1 MLTGYIKIK
10 DKEMLKEFQ
19 DYYKLETPEEIYY
32 EIKGLDA
39 ITSLNLY
46 LIGEQSGSESTETFR
61 IKQRFFDFN
70 KGEDTVKYRFEG
82 DTVGFEKVVM
92 NRRLDVKDTGNLS
105 TNMENL
111 LLATQISAGISY
123 TKRYKPPQQVKTIGV
138 EAAYE
143 KTREV
148 EIDEEGFK
156 GKIVRNLGVIQL
168 LEFENKF
175 LKFHLSEVTTNDV
188 FEETIDLS
196 QTYFYK
202 IQKKDN
208 LDRIMSY
215 TPIKNMGYKLNEE
228 TLGIPYEGDVKR
240 EIVNVGGVYTD
251 IDDVIAHH
259 PEKNTE
265 WIKDRKYVI
274 VTDEILDEVIQSFLD
289 YDGYIAMDT
298 ETSGLNINFKSRAN
312 EAAQLVGLV
321 LSKEEKT
328 GYYFPLQHK
337 LFKNLCDG
345 DHYYFMRKYAKTL
358 LETKDIVCHNGAY
371 DWKVCYIYGINTNI
385 VADTML
391 AFAVTKQYETPSY
404 QIGLKAL
411 AASLLGNDMFDLDD
425 FLVSGS
431 LKNSNIAFWDLNYEI
446 VRRYA
451 PADADMTLTLWHYI
465 RENKLLEEY
474 NAEKVF
480 QIEVEFSK
488 VVAYSEFFGY
498 RLDVEETSQL
508 EADLK
513 QQLAELEKEIYKMA
527 GKEFNLRSPAQ
538 LSEVMFDELGIERIK
553 GNSTGTK
560 DVLKPLSKKTN
571 ADGSVKYPFVKVLK
585 EYRDIDSI
593 YTKFLTKLPQHMTP
607 DGYIFSRTNQT
618 GTTTGR
624 VSVNDPNYQSFNDTV
639 KKHIVPR
646 PGYIMFDSDFSQIE
660 YRVLCS
666 LAHEKAIIEEFK
678 DPDLDYHRYQA
689 ARMFSVPYA
698 SVTDAL
704 RSQSKGINFGLPYGM
719 GDMSLGAAVFGERT
733 PENGKKAAVLRNKY
747 FEGQENI
754 LKFFENVRATGVDR
768 GYTETYWGRRRYYQ
782 RGKFNEASIRRQAGN
797 HTIQGCLHICSYVH
811 TLEDGVV
818 QIGKIVGKERHIW
831 DGKGWSKC
839 FIASTGKKQECII
852 KFRGGLTMKT
862 SPDHKFLVV
871 SHRGKE
877 RFVPCKDLLTLET
890 TKNAHRVRVNLDYKP
905 SEHKYSSKEFYKYKG
920 HENRTNNVFLEDIGD
935 SFKAGVF
942 LGRLASDGS
951 VTRECDTQ
959 NRAVHIVAEHEFNI
973 LPELRATM
981 ENLPLKEYT
990 EDVREGRTERLK
1002 RLNVY
1007 SKTLVS
1013 EIRELDI
1020 KHHIDDR
1027 IFADTEML
1035 RGFLRGLFDG
1045 DGGVA
1050 GDVITFT
1057 MGVQEDFSEYCQQIQ
1072 KALLFFG
1079 IRSYYR
1085 YYPGDRHVVSIKMAD
1100 TPIFLDRIGFMNPDK
1115 QLKARQI
1122 EAKQDEHIFGR
1133 VLQVES
1139 VEITDEY
1146 VDMYD
1151 VCNTERGYFVSDG
1164 VVTHNSAADVYKLAV
1179 IRLFHAIV
1187 ANRWLGKALIN
1198 CFVHDEVLMEISKEI
1213 NPYYFVKVWQ
1223 NAFQLKIENFA
1234 NLYSGMGFGKSWY
1247 VAKKADFP
1255 VQYCTAL
1262 AEKYYKGMPWNQDL
1276 DGFLDDINN
1285 GYKEYKTQ
1293 RVIDYIE
1300 ENIEILK
1307 KTDPTESEKEIQ
1319 TQGEIIKP
1327 IIGQLLQAEVQNL
1340 LKNEEFKEQKVKE
1353 HNYSE
1358 KEIEIL
1364 TGEISNNQLNEQEL
1378 DKQLQEQ
1385 LKIFT
1390 EYHKIIGEYKIVS
1403 PGAIQEENSE
1413 FTEED
1418 YKKGLASTQTKTS
1431 KNLQLL
1437 VNGYSIDKTN
1447 KILYILDNVWYDEI
1461 KGKYQSAAK
1470 SVEEYIKY
1478 LHGDYDVALY
1488 ANTEAMKKDKSTKY
1502 FPNKLSDLDISVLE
1516 ANLKIKNQQ
1525 IKDILKNHSNKAIK
1539 GSIITDNA
1547 IEIFIPENE
1556 RFKGVD
1562 NEE

>member
-19 DYYKLETPEEIYY
+19 DYYKLETPEELYY

-46 LIGEQSGSESTETFR
+46 IIGKQSGSESTETFR
-61 IKQRFFDFN
+61 IKQRYFDFN
-70 KGEDTVKYRFEG
+70 KGEDTAKYRFEG

-175 LKFHLSEVTTNDV
+175 LKFHLSEVTNSDV

-215 TPIKNMGYKLNEE
+215 TPIKNIGYKLNEE

-298 ETSGLNINFKSRAN
+298 ETSGLNITFKSRAN

-607 DGYIFSRTNQT
+607 DGYIFSKTNQT

-754 LKFFENVRATGVDR
+754 LKFFEKVRGTGVDK
-768 GYTETYWGRRRYYQ
+768 GFTETYWGRRRYYQ

-797 HTIQGCLHICSYVH
+797 HTIQG
-811 TLEDGVV
+811 T
-818 QIGKIVGKERHIW
+818 
-831 DGKGWSKC
+831 
-839 FIASTGKKQECII
+839 
-852 KFRGGLTMKT
+852 
-862 SPDHKFLVV
+862 
-871 SHRGKE
+871 
-877 RFVPCKDLLTLET
+877 
-890 TKNAHRVRVNLDYKP
+890 
-905 SEHKYSSKEFYKYKG
+905 
-920 HENRTNNVFLEDIGD
+920 
-935 SFKAGVF
+935 
-942 LGRLASDGS
+942 
-951 VTRECDTQ
+951 
-959 NRAVHIVAEHEFNI
+959 
-973 LPELRATM
+973 
-981 ENLPLKEYT
+981 
-990 EDVREGRTERLK
+990 
-1002 RLNVY
+1002 
-1007 SKTLVS
+1007 
-1013 EIRELDI
+1013 
-1020 KHHIDDR
+1020 
-1027 IFADTEML
+1027 
-1035 RGFLRGLFDG
+1035 
-1045 DGGVA
+1045 
-1050 GDVITFT
+1050 
-1057 MGVQEDFSEYCQQIQ
+1057 
-1072 KALLFFG
+1072 
-1079 IRSYYR
+1079 
-1085 YYPGDRHVVSIKMAD
+1085 
-1100 TPIFLDRIGFMNPDK
+1100 
-1115 QLKARQI
+1115 
-1122 EAKQDEHIFGR
+1122 
-1133 VLQVES
+1133 
-1139 VEITDEY
+1139 
-1146 VDMYD
+1146 
-1151 VCNTERGYFVSDG
+1151 
-1164 VVTHNSAADVYKLAV
+1164 AADVYKLAV

-1213 NPYYFVKVWQ
+1213 NPYYFIKVWQ

-1307 KTDPTESEKEIQ
+1307 KTDPTEAEKEIQ

-1340 LKNEEFKEQKVKE
+1340 LKNEEFREQKVKE

-1358 KEIEIL
+1358 KEIKIL

-1390 EYHKIIGEYKIVS
+1390 EYHKIIGEYKIIS

-1488 ANTEAMKKDKSTKY
+1488 ADTEAMKKDKSTKY
-1502 FPNKLSDLDISVLE
+1502 YSKALSDLDISVLE

-1525 IKDILKNHSNKAIK
+1525 IKDILKNHSNKEIK
-1539 GSIITDNA
+1539 GSIITDKA
-1547 IEIFIPENE
+1547 IEIFIPEKE
-1556 RFKGVD
+1556 RFKDVR
-1562 NEE
+1562 NS

>member
-46 LIGEQSGSESTETFR
+46 LIGEQSGSESTKTFR

-70 KGEDTVKYRFEG
+70 KGEDTAKYKFEG

-175 LKFHLSEVTTNDV
+175 LKFHLSEVTNSDV

-754 LKFFENVRATGVDR
+754 LKFFETTRNSGVKK

-797 HTIQGCLHICSYVH
+797 HIIQG
-811 TLEDGVV
+811 
-818 QIGKIVGKERHIW
+818 
-831 DGKGWSKC
+831 
-839 FIASTGKKQECII
+839 
-852 KFRGGLTMKT
+852 
-862 SPDHKFLVV
+862 
-871 SHRGKE
+871 
-877 RFVPCKDLLTLET
+877 
-890 TKNAHRVRVNLDYKP
+890 
-905 SEHKYSSKEFYKYKG
+905 SS
-920 HENRTNNVFLEDIGD
+920 
-935 SFKAGVF
+935 
-942 LGRLASDGS
+942 
-951 VTRECDTQ
+951 
-959 NRAVHIVAEHEFNI
+959 
-973 LPELRATM
+973 
-981 ENLPLKEYT
+981 
-990 EDVREGRTERLK
+990 
-1002 RLNVY
+1002 
-1007 SKTLVS
+1007 
-1013 EIRELDI
+1013 
-1020 KHHIDDR
+1020 
-1027 IFADTEML
+1027 
-1035 RGFLRGLFDG
+1035 
-1045 DGGVA
+1045 
-1050 GDVITFT
+1050 
-1057 MGVQEDFSEYCQQIQ
+1057 
-1072 KALLFFG
+1072 
-1079 IRSYYR
+1079 
-1085 YYPGDRHVVSIKMAD
+1085 
-1100 TPIFLDRIGFMNPDK
+1100 
-1115 QLKARQI
+1115 
-1122 EAKQDEHIFGR
+1122 
-1133 VLQVES
+1133 
-1139 VEITDEY
+1139 
-1146 VDMYD
+1146 
-1151 VCNTERGYFVSDG
+1151 
-1164 VVTHNSAADVYKLAV
+1164 ADVYKLAV

-1213 NPYYFVKVWQ
+1213 NPYYFIKVWQ

-1276 DGFLDDINN
+1276 DGFLEDINN

-1307 KTDPTESEKEIQ
+1307 KSNPTEAEKEIQ

-1358 KEIEIL
+1358 KEIKIL

-1385 LKIFT
+1385 LKIFS
-1390 EYHKIIGEYKIVS
+1390 EYHNIKGEYKIIS
-1403 PGAIQEENSE
+1403 PGAIQEESSE

-1502 FPNKLSDLDISVLE
+1502 YSKALSDLDISVLE

-1525 IKDILKNHSNKAIK
+1525 IKDILKNHSNKEIK
-1539 GSIITDNA
+1539 GSIITDKA
-1547 IEIFIPENE
+1547 IEIFIPEKE
-1556 RFKGVD
+1556 RFKDVR
-1562 NEE
+1562 NS